1 MGTFSI
7 FGLNQAYHE
16 RYEKL
21 GDSLSDVGK
30 TLDWDVFRPLLES
43 MYANKSG
50 KGSHPNVD
58 VILMFKI
65 QLLEVW
71 YNLSDLAVER
81 EIYDRLSF
89 WHFLG
94 CPDKIPDN
102 STIWLFRERM
112 SESGVDTL
120 VWQEFQRQLDMKCLK
135 IEQGMIQDATFVY
148 AEPGH
153 CKKDTPRGEQ
163 AKTRR
168 DKDGKI
174 MSKNGKMHYGY
185 KLHTIMDTTHDLIRR
200 IETTTANVHDSQV
213 DLSEK
218 GEVVYRDRGYQG
230 AKCKG
235 YSATMKRGARG
246 HPIGIRDKLRN
257 MRISRKRSKG
267 ERPYAVIKNI
277 FHAGLVKVTTL
288 QRVRVKNMLA
298 AFCYNI
304 YQVKTI
310 QNRV

>member
-1 MGTFSI
+1 M
-7 FGLNQAYHE
+7 NQAYLN
-16 RYEKL
+16 RCSKI
-21 GDSLSDVGK
+21 GDRLSEVGK
-30 TLDWDVFRPLLES
+30 LIDWSAFRPILET
-43 MYANKSG
+43 MYSNQSS
-50 KGSHPNVD
+50 KGGHPNVD

-71 YNLSDLAVER
+71 YNLSDIAVER

-94 CPDKIPDN
+94 CPDSIPDN

-112 SESGVDTL
+112 SKTGVDKL
-120 VWQEFQRQLDMKCLK
+120 VWAEFQRQLDLNNLK
-135 IEQGMIQDATFVY
+135 IEKGMIQDATFIY
-148 AEPGH
+148 ADQGH
-153 CKKDTPRGEQ
+153 CTKDTPRGKE

-174 MSKNGKMHYGY
+174 MSKNGKSHYGY
-185 KLHTIMDTTHDLIRR
+185 KLHTIMDTDYDLIRR

-213 DLSEK
+213 DLSKE

-230 AKCKG
+230 AKCRG
-235 YSATMKRGARG
+235 YNATMKRGARG

-257 MRISRKRSKG
+257 MRISKKRSKG
-267 ERPYAVIKNI
+267 ERPYAVIKTI
-277 FHAGLVKVTTL
+277 FHAGRVKVTTIE
-288 QRVRVKNMLA
+288 RVRVKNMFA

-304 YQVKTI
+304 YQMKTI
-310 QNRV
+310 ELRG